1 MPERD
6 GPGDRYLLQRVLG
19 EGGAG
24 RVWLVEDS
32 LRPGS
37 SLALKEIHADGADG
51 LHHEEELR
59 REFATLAR
67 LKHPNLVEVHEFDA
81 SPESGLPRFTLEFI
95 EGRSIVDAVAH
106 EGPPLLLDLAAEGL
120 RALAFLH
127 DFGLI
132 HRDLKPGNLLV
143 RDRPKLGCRLV
154 LVDFGLVEPG
164 ADEPLEAHRA
174 KGTLPYMAPELFRNE
189 RATPRSDLYAL
200 GAVLF
205 EAAHGRPPLSP
216 SGPDLTRF
224 VVAVSEGRR
233 ARPPLPAGHAPGLDL
248 WIEEM
253 LAPDPALRPATASEA
268 LARLNEACGKR
279 FPIETP
285 AGRAARLMSGPPA
298 GREAEI
304 AALRSTLDPASGPR
318 VVWLEGSPGSGKTRI
333 LRWLEAEAVLEG
345 WKVVSSDPDLVPS
358 LDGLR
363 AAASRSPVLVT
374 LDDADAAGSPAAEF
388 LDRLARESD
397 RPPLQAVA
405 AIRPGPAAHPVLR
418 KLVADTG
425 TVPTLRRVALR
436 RLDADAIRAMATRAA
451 GGAVSEERVQWILEA
466 SEGSSARADSL
477 LISGAWERGGQAGS
491 KEAGD
496 ELPVGR
502 LEMLAPPARAWL
514 DALAVLES
522 DAEEGPLLRL
532 CGLDA
537 VEGRAAAEEASAAGL
552 AQRRKGRWHAD
563 SRALA
568 ERLRARMEPEHRRAL
583 HRAAAESV
591 EAAGAEAAD
600 PRLLARLWEEA
611 GDRARAASWAERAAA
626 RAEEA
631 GDPVAAASLWARAL
645 HLLGRERI
653 GRHGLRERQARA
665 LADAGLYPAASRAWG
680 AASRLAPT
688 PADRAGA
695 LARQAHSLVQ
705 AGRFDRALR
714 VAERAAEL
722 ASATGSTEHLA
733 LARKAAGIVLGRL
746 GRETEAIPLLG
757 SALTMIEGR
766 GDLEAEAD
774 ILQLLATCRVRL
786 GEEGA
791 EADFAEAIGRYR
803 AARRGTGEPG
813 AQELKALLGLGF
825 LKARA
830 GGREEAVPILEGV
843 RDAAAGRGSLGLE
856 EAAIARLAMVAID
869 AGELDR
875 AIVLAEQA
883 ADLALHLGD
892 PNLLLVDQCRL
903 ADARIRC
910 GRAGEAV
917 PLLQEALGRPTTRVE
932 PENAD
937 YARMLL
943 AYAWMETGATEDGR
957 VRALLEECLARCR
970 GRSKRRPLLMALA
983 IEMERRARPGCQD
996 PFEPA
1001 SKELDAVVASSS
1013 EPLDPEIRIRRSLA
1027 RAAWRLARGDAEGAR
1042 GEAEEAVEAARSGG
1056 APAFEA
1062 RARAAL
1068 SCALERA
1075 GREEEAR
1082 QALREGRRLLS
1093 EAAGRIASEEVRA
1106 DFLRCPAF
1114 APLAEEAAA
1123 VARGADRRLLALYD
1137 MIRTLNSET
1146 DPEALLEAILDM
1158 ALGAVGAERGMILL
1172 KEDREGTAGEES
1184 SVRLARGLETET
1196 ERDAESYS
1204 RSVVAAAGEGR
1215 SLLALDAGSDPRF
1228 RDLKS
1233 VSLYGIRSLMC
1244 VPLRSRGRIIGTVYL
1259 DCRRGGTLFTPD
1271 DLRFVEAF
1279 SDHAALALE
1288 NTRARARL
1296 ERRNRELLAAAD
1308 VRTSF
1313 ASIIGRS
1320 APMQAVFDLIEK
1332 VAATDLPVLIQG
1344 ESGTGKELVARAIH
1358 AHGPRRRRTFLT
1370 ENCAAIPETLLESEL
1385 FGHVRGAFTGAERS
1399 HPGLFEQADGGTLFL
1414 DEVGDMSPGMQARLL
1429 RVLEEGEVRRV
1440 GGEATAHVN
1449 VRILAATHRDLA
1461 SETRSGRFRED
1472 LLYRLQVLTV
1482 EIPPLRKR
1490 PGDVA
1495 LLAEHFLARIAAER
1509 GRPTPPIDDE
1519 ALAVFE
1525 RYAWPGNVRELQ
1537 NALQRLALL
1546 AGACPIGLDA
1556 IESDPQLRR
1565 ILLPMTRSR
1574 EPAFSLRTGE
1584 REQILAAIEAARGN
1598 RKRAAALLGVSR
1610 ATLYRKLGRH
1620 RI

>member
-1 MPERD
+1 MPGRD
-6 GPGDRYLLQRVLG
+6 APGDRYLLRRVLG

-37 SLALKEIHADGADG
+37 SLALKEIHAEGPR
-51 LHHEEELR
+51 HEEELR

-95 EGRSIVDAVAH
+95 EGRTIVDAVAH
-106 EGPPLLLDLAAEGL
+106 EGGALLLDLAAEGL

-154 LVDFGLVEPG
+154 LVDFGLAEPG
-164 ADEPLEAHRA
+164 TAESLEARRA

-205 EAAHGRPPLSP
+205 EATHGHPPLSP

-233 ARPPLPAGHAPGLDL
+233 ARPPLPAGYAPGLDSWL
-248 WIEEM
+248 EEL
-253 LAPDPALRPATASEA
+253 LAPDPGLRPATAAEA

-285 AGRAARLMSGPPA
+285 AGRAARLLSGPPA

-304 AALRSTLDPASGPR
+304 AALRGALDPAAGPR
-318 VVWLEGSPGSGKTRI
+318 VVWLEGNPGAGKTRI
-333 LRWLEAEAVLEG
+333 LRWLEAEAVLDG
-345 WKVVSSDPDLVPS
+345 WKVVSADPGVVPS

-363 AAASRSPVLVT
+363 AAASRSPVLVI
-374 LDDADAAGSPAAEF
+374 LDDADAAGSAAADF

-397 RPPLQAVA
+397 RPPLQVVA
-405 AIRPGPAAHPVLR
+405 AIRPGPITHPVLR

-425 TVPTLRRVALR
+425 TVPTLRRVELP
-436 RLDADAIRAMATRAA
+436 RLGAEAIRAMATRAA
-451 GGAVSEERVQWILEA
+451 GGAVSEERVQWLLET

-477 LISGAWERGGQAGS
+477 LISGAWERGERAGP
-491 KEAGD
+491 KEERD
-496 ELPVGR
+496 TIPVGR
-502 LEMLAPPARAWL
+502 LEILAPAARAWL
-514 DALAVLES
+514 DALAVLET

-532 CGLDA
+532 SGLDA
-537 VEGRAAAEEASAAGL
+537 AEGRAAAEEASAAGL
-552 AQRRKGRWHAD
+552 AQRRKGRWHVD

-568 ERLRARMEPEHRRAL
+568 EQLRARMTPSHRHAL
-583 HRAAAESV
+583 HRSAAEAIES
-591 EAAGAEAAD
+591 AGAEGAD
-600 PRLLARLWEEA
+600 VPLLVRLWEEA
-611 GDRARAASWAERAAA
+611 GDRARAAAWAERAAT

-631 GDPVAAASLWARAL
+631 GDPVAAASLWARSL
-645 HLLGRERI
+645 RLLGRERA
-653 GRHGLRERQARA
+653 GRHGLRERQALA
-665 LADAGLYPAASRAWG
+665 LADAGLHPAASRAWG
-680 AASRLAPT
+680 AVARLAPT
-688 PADRAGA
+688 ESDRAAA
-695 LARQAHSLVQ
+695 LARQAHALVQ

-722 ASATGSTEHLA
+722 ASGARSSEHLA

-757 SALTMIEGR
+757 SALELIEGH
-766 GDLEAEAD
+766 GDLDAEAD
-774 ILQLLATCRVRL
+774 LLQLLATCRVRM
-786 GEEGA
+786 GAERA
-791 EADFAEAIGRYR
+791 EADFAEAVARYR
-803 AARRGTGEPG
+803 AARGGTGEPG
-813 AQELKALLGLGF
+813 APELKALLGLGF

-830 GGREEAVPILEGV
+830 GAREDAVPILEGV
-843 RDAAAGRGSLGLE
+843 RDAAAGRGNLGLA
-856 EAAIARLAMVAID
+856 EAAISRLAVVAID

-875 AIVLAEQA
+875 AIALAEQA

-892 PNLLLVDQCRL
+892 PNLLLVNQCRL

-917 PLLQEALGRPTTRVE
+917 SLLQEALGRPMTRVE

-937 YARMLL
+937 YTRMLL
-943 AYAWMETGATEDGR
+943 AYAWMETGAGDEGR

-983 IEMERRARPGCQD
+983 IELERRARPGCQD
-996 PFEPA
+996 PFEPT
-1001 SKELDAVVASSS
+1001 SLEIDAVAAASAT
-1013 EPLDPEIRIRRSLA
+1013 PLDPEIRIRRSLA
-1027 RAAWRLARGDAEGAR
+1027 RAAWRLTRGDAAGAR
-1042 GEAEEAVEAARSGG
+1042 REAEEAVEAARAGG

-1062 RARAAL
+1062 RARGQLSLAL
-1068 SCALERA
+1068 DRL

-1082 QALREGRRLLS
+1082 EALREGRRLLS
-1093 EAAGRIASEEVRA
+1093 EAGSRIASEEVRA
-1106 DFLRCPAF
+1106 AFLRSPAF
-1114 APLAEEAAA
+1114 AGLAEDEAAA
-1123 VARGADRRLLALYD
+1123 VARGADRRLLTLYD

-1158 ALGAVGAERGMILL
+1158 ALAAVGAERGMILL
-1172 KEDREGTAGEES
+1172 KEDREGAVAEES
-1184 SVRLARGLETET
+1184 SIRLARGLETET
-1196 ERDAESYS
+1196 ERDVESYS

-1228 RDLKS
+1228 RDLRS

-1244 VPLRSRGRIIGTVYL
+1244 VPLRSRGRIVGTVYL
-1259 DCRRGGTLFTPD
+1259 DCRRGGTLFTPE

-1279 SDHAALALE
+1279 ADHAALALE
-1288 NTRARARL
+1288 NTRARASL

-1308 VRTSF
+1308 ERTSF
-1313 ASIIGRS
+1313 ASIVGRS
-1320 APMQAVFDLIEK
+1320 APMKAVFDLIEK

-1370 ENCAAIPETLLESEL
+1370 ENCAAIPETLLESAL
-1385 FGHVRGAFTGAERS
+1385 FGHVKGAFTGAERN

-1429 RVLEEGEVRRV
+1429 RVLEEGEIRRV
-1440 GGEATAHVN
+1440 GGESTARVN
-1449 VRILAATHRDLA
+1449 VRVLAATHRDLA
-1461 SETRSGRFRED
+1461 SETRAGRFRED

-1482 EIPPLRKR
+1482 ELPPLRKR
-1490 PGDVA
+1490 PGDVP
-1495 LLAEHFLARIAAER
+1495 LLAERFLARVAAER
-1509 GRPTPPIDDE
+1509 GRPVPPIEDDV
-1519 ALAVFE
+1519 LAAFE

-1546 AGACPIGLDA
+1546 AGSGPIGLDT
-1556 IESDPQLRR
+1556 IETDPQLRR
-1565 ILLPMTRSR
+1565 ILLPVTRLH
-1574 EPAFSLRTGE
+1574 EPAFSLKTGE
-1584 REQILAAIEAARGN
+1584 REQILAAIEAAHGN

-1610 ATLYRKLGRH
+1610 ATLYRKLERH